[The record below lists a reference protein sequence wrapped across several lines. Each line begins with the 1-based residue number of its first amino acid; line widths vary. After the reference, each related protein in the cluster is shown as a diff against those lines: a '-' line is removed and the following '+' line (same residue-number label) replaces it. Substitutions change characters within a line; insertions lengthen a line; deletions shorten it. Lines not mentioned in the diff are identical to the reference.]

1 MFVALRDLR
10 FARGR
15 FLLIGAVVTLIT
27 VLVGFLSGLT
37 GGLATQNISGILALP
52 ADRLAFT
59 VPSGDDAPSFST
71 SAPTRDQADT
81 IAAMQGVTRVDP
93 LGISQLRAESPTTG
107 AAVAVFGVPTDFSM
121 SGPAEGDTT
130 GSSALSDGTK
140 TFSAPAEGTNANSP
154 SSDGT
159 NTISEPAPGT
169 KTFSAPA
176 EGTNANSPSSDGTNT
191 ISEPAPGT
199 NALSAPSEG
208 TIALSA
214 TAAADLDAGVGDEVT
229 IAGTSFRVET
239 VGPDAWYSHTP
250 VVEIGI
256 TDWRELAEATGSPD
270 AFATVLAISGN
281 PDWGAVDAEAGVVS
295 ETLVGSLTAL
305 SAFRSEVGSLLLMV
319 AMLFGISGLVIG
331 AFFTVWT
338 MQRQGDV
345 AVLKALGA
353 STRSLARDALGQAL
367 LVLLVGIG
375 IGIGLVAV
383 LGALAGQALPFLISP
398 LTTLVP
404 GAIMIALGLAG
415 AAFALRSVTSADPL
429 TALGGNR

>member
-81 IAAMQGVTRVDP
+81 IAAMPGVSRVDP
-93 LGISQLRAESPTTG
+93 LGISQLRAESATTG
-107 AAVAVFGVPTDFSM
+107 TAVAVFGVPADFSV
-121 SGPAEGDTT
+121 SGPVGDTA
-130 GSSALSDGTK
+130 GSAALSDGMKTFSGAVGDTAGSAALSDGTNA
-140 TFSAPAEGTNANSP
+140 FSASAEGASANSR
-154 SSDGT
+154 SAEGT
-159 NTISEPAPGT
+159 NTISE
-169 KTFSAPA
+169 SAL
-176 EGTNANSPSSDGTNT
+176 GTNAF
-191 ISEPAPGT
+191 
-199 NALSAPSEG
+199 SAPSEG

-214 TAAADLDAGVGDEVT
+214 TAAAELDADIGDEVT

-250 VVEIGI
+250 VVEVRIA
-256 TDWRELAEATGSPD
+256 DWRALAEATGSPD
-270 AFATVLAISGN
+270 AFATVLAVSGA
-281 PDWGAVDAEAGVVS
+281 PDWAAVDAEAGVVS

-375 IGIGLVAV
+375 TGIGLVAI
-383 LGALAGQALPFLISP
+383 LGALAGQTLPFLISP